1 MRMNSFHPCKI
12 SPQCRWYLT
21 EVGYDILINELQV
34 TSYDLISLRVAFI
47 TMSYELRFIL
57 ITRVTSYLLHTS
69 CGLRFIARVKWYFLH
84 TSYKLLFIPW
94 VTSHYYCTSYE
105 LLFIAPVTSY
115 CLLHELRV
123 TFCIRVTSYCL
134 LHESRVKF

>member
-47 TMSYELRFIL
+47 AMSYDLLLLHELRVTFFIQ
-57 ITRVTSYLLHTS
+57 VTSCCLHTT
-69 CGLRFIARVKWYFLH
+69 YFLH

-94 VTSHYYCTSYE
+94 VKSHHYCTSYE
-105 LLFIAPVTSY
+105 LLFTARVTSY

-123 TFCIRVTSYCL
+123 TFCIWVTSYCL
-134 LHESRVKF
+134 LHESRVIF